1 MTKLYD
7 DNEVEVEIE
16 GGDIYITVWCGFTH
30 EVTSVSA
37 DQARKIAT
45 ALIAAAELKEQGK

>member
-7 DNEVEVEIE
+7 DNEVEVEIDS
-16 GGDIYITVWCGFTH
+16 GDIYITVWCGFAH

-37 DQARKIAT
+37 AQARKIAA
-45 ALIAAAELKEQGK
+45 ALIAAAELKEQAK

>member
-7 DNEVEVEIE
+7 DKEVEVEIDS
-16 GGDIYITVWCGFTH
+16 GDIYITVWCGFTH

-45 ALIAAAELKEQGK
+45 ALIAAAELKEQAK

>member
-7 DNEVEVEIE
+7 DDEVEVEICAN
-16 GGDIYITVWCGFTH
+16 GIFITVWCGFTH
-30 EVTSVSA
+30 EVTEVSA

-45 ALIAAAELKEQGK
+45 ALIAAAELKEQAK